1 MAQKPSM
8 AVRMVLTVGVLASL
22 FGTATASAQS
32 PCDALGGTVN
42 SNQICQTD
50 DVGPGYTVDL
60 SFPVDYPDQQ
70 SLGEYVIA
78 LHDDFVEFA
87 QSPPERDWS
96 YTLTATS
103 ATYQSAGRSGTQSA
117 VLTMSQDANPHP
129 MAWYKAFNYD
139 LGTHAPITLDT
150 LFKPGTKALDVVFPA
165 VRRELE
171 KRWQPE
177 VLASMLGLVE
187 DATFQNF
194 ALTDD
199 TVIFFI
205 GQGQLLGHPEGP
217 LEVSV
222 PRTELAPW
230 LA

>member
-1 MAQKPSM
+1 MAQKPGIV
-8 AVRMVLTVGVLASL
+8 VRMVLALGVLAGQ
-22 FGTATASAQS
+22 FGTGTASAQS
-32 PCDALGGTVN
+32 SCDALGGVV
-42 SNQICQTD
+42 SPDQTCHVRD
-50 DVGPGYTVDL
+50 AAAGYTADL
-60 SFPVDYPDQQ
+60 SFPLDYPDDQL
-70 SLGEYVIA
+70 LGEYVIA
-78 LHDDFVEFA
+78 LRDDFAEFA
-87 QSPPERDWS
+87 QSPPAHDWS

-103 ATYQSAGRSGTQSA
+103 TTYRSGGGPDTQSV

-129 MAWYKAFNYD
+129 IAWYKAFNYD
-139 LGTHAPITLDT
+139 LRTQTPITLNT
-150 LFKPGTKALDVVFPA
+150 LFTPGTKPPEIIIPA

-171 KRWQPE
+171 KRWQSD
-177 VLASMLGLVE
+177 VLASMLGPVE

-199 TVIFFI
+199 AVIFFI

>member
-1 MAQKPSM
+1 MRRLRLIAGC
-8 AVRMVLTVGVLASL
+8 AVAAGVLA
-22 FGTATASAQS
+22 GAAVTATAGAHSA
-32 PCDALGGTVN
+32 CGDLGGTLN
-42 SNQICQTD
+42 PDQTCD
-50 DVGPGYTVDL
+50 AHTTTAGYTVDL

-70 SLGEYVIA
+70 SLGDYLIP
-78 LHDDFVEFA
+78 LGDDFVDFA
-87 QSPPERDWS
+87 QSPPGHDWP

-103 ATYQSAGRSGTQSA
+103 TTYHSGGDTGTQSV
-117 VLTMSQDANPHP
+117 VLRMSQDVNPHP
-129 MAWYKAFNYD
+129 VAWYKAFNYD
-139 LGTHAPITLDT
+139 LGAHAPITLDA
-150 LFKPGTKALDVVFPA
+150 LIKAGTKPLDIVFPA

-177 VLASMLGLVE
+177 VLASMMGPAE

-199 TVIFFI
+199 AVIFFI

-222 PRTELAPW
+222 PRPELASA